1 MIIDC
6 YLCNMGNF
14 TNRKEYISKLLAY
27 KDKDLIKV
35 ISGLRRSGKSTLLEM
50 YCERLQKQGVKRK
63 QIVFLNFED
72 FEHRKFLTDLDAL
85 YAHIINQ
92 LDLSNPCY
100 VFLDEVQN
108 VNEFERLVDGLFV
121 KPNVDVYITGS
132 NAFLLSGE
140 LATLLSGRYIEISIL
155 PFSFK
160 EYLTARNIDASNK
173 YLNYET
179 FFFDYVNET
188 SLPKGVA
195 LRESGFDKIYE
206 YLEAI
211 YNTIIEKDIT
221 QRHQINDKRAFGN
234 IVRFVASN
242 IGNALSPGN
251 IAKSLKQDGQSTH
264 NTTVERYLEY
274 LVASFVFYKVNR
286 FDLKGKKQL
295 ATQEKYYLVDAGLLN
310 ILAGKERTTDRGH
323 ILENVVYLELLR
335 RGNKIWTGTSRNT
348 EVDFVCK
355 TPTGDIEY
363 YQVAWQMTNENTV
376 AREFGALEK
385 INDNYPKFLLTT
397 DSFTQNRSGI
407 KHLNVFNWL
416 LETDEKQE
424 KHQH

>member
-1 MIIDC
+1 MRN
-6 YLCNMGNF
+6 Y

-35 ISGLRRSGKSTLLEM
+35 VSGLRRSGKSTLFEL
-50 YCERLQKQGVKRK
+50 YRQTLLQMGVPAR

-72 FEHRKFLTDLDAL
+72 FELRKFLNDLDAL
-85 YAHIINQ
+85 YAHIISQ
-92 LDLSNPCY
+92 LDFLKPCY

-121 KPNVDVYITGS
+121 KPNIDVYITGS

-160 EYLTARNIDASNK
+160 EYLTARNIDTSNR
-173 YLNYET
+173 YLNYEAL
-179 FFFDYVNET
+179 FFDYANET
-188 SLPKGVA
+188 SLPKGVE
-195 LRESGFDKIYE
+195 LREGGFDKIYE

-211 YNTIIEKDIT
+211 YTTIIEKDIIK
-221 QRHQINDKRAFGN
+221 RYHINDKRAFGN
-234 IVRFVASN
+234 ITKFVASN
-242 IGNALSPGN
+242 IGNPLSPGN
-251 IAKSLKQDGQSTH
+251 IAKTLKQDGQNTH
-264 NTTVERYLEY
+264 NTTVEKYLEY
-274 LVASFVFYKVNR
+274 LVASFIFYKVNR

-323 ILENVVYLELLR
+323 ILENIVYLELLR
-335 RGNKIWTGTSRNT
+335 RGNKIWTGTTRNS

-355 TPTGDIEY
+355 TTTGNIEY
-363 YQVAWQMTNENTV
+363 YQVAWQISSENTLE
-376 AREFGALEK
+376 REFGALEK

-397 DSFTQNRSGI
+397 DSFTQDRNGI
-407 KHLNVFNWL
+407 RHLNVFNWL
-416 LETDEKQE
+416 LDSDEKKE
-424 KHQH
+424 